1 MRKIK
6 RIWSIILTFVLI
18 TTFFVG
24 CGKSKEVVSNNV
36 DKTITVEDQLG
47 RKVEIKGE
55 VNKIVSSYP
64 ITTSLLVALGLKDK
78 LTGVEMKPKDRE
90 LYKRVAPEFF
100 DLPQIGSAK
109 SINVEE
115 CAKIKPDLVII
126 PTRIKEVIP
135 QFEQL
140 NIPVIA
146 VEPESLDSFLD
157 CVKLVGKSTNTEK
170 RANEIVKYYE
180 DNLEKVKKINE
191 NNNNKPKVYL
201 SGSANVLRTC
211 TSKMYQD
218 YMIKASGGNNVTS
231 SLEDGYWVDISA
243 EQLLAYNPDIIYIV
257 QYAKY
262 SVEDVLNDERL
273 KDVNAVKNKKVFVI
287 PSVIEPWDYPTP
299 SSILGILWMT
309 NNINPDKYS
318 KDEFEKTA
326 KDFYKK
332 FFNLEVENKDI
343 GI

>member
-1 MRKIK
+1 MKKLK
-6 RIWSIILTFVLI
+6 RISSVILVFIFI
-18 TTFFVG
+18 TTFFIG
-24 CGKSKEVVSNNV
+24 CGKNEKITDNNN
-36 DKTITVEDQLG
+36 KTITVEDQLG

-55 VNKIVSSYP
+55 VNKIISSYP
-64 ITTSLLVALGLKDK
+64 ITTSLLVALGIKDK
-78 LTGVEMKPKDRE
+78 LAGVEMKPKDKE
-90 LYKRVAPEFF
+90 LYRRVAPEFL
-100 DLPQIGSAK
+100 DKPQIGSAK

-115 CAKIKPDLVII
+115 CAKINPDLVII
-126 PTRIKEVIP
+126 PTRTKEVIP
-135 QFEQL
+135 KFEEL

-146 VEPESLDSFLD
+146 VEPESLDSFLE
-157 CVKLVGKSTNTEK
+157 CVKLIGKSTNTEQ

-191 NNNNKPKVYL
+191 NNTNKPKVYL
-201 SGSANVLRTC
+201 SGSSNILRTC

-231 SLEDGYWVDISA
+231 NINDGYWVDISA
-243 EQLLAYNPDIIYIV
+243 EQLLSYNPDIIYIV

-262 SVEDVLNDERL
+262 SVEDVLKDPRL
-273 KDVNAVKNKKVFVI
+273 KDVNAVKNKKVFAI

>member
-1 MRKIK
+1 MRKLK
-6 RIWSIILTFVLI
+6 RVSSVILTFILI
-18 TTFFVG
+18 TTFFIG
-24 CGKSKEVVSNNV
+24 CGKSKEVTSKV
-36 DKTITVEDQLG
+36 DQAITVEDQLG

-55 VNKIVSSYP
+55 VNKIISSYP

-78 LTGVEMKPKDRE
+78 VAGVEMKPKDRE
-90 LYKRVAPEFF
+90 LYRRVAPEFL
-100 DLPQIGSAK
+100 DKPQVGSAK
-109 SINVEE
+109 SISVEE
-115 CAKIKPDLVII
+115 CAKIKPDLVIM
-126 PTRIKEVIP
+126 PTRTKEMIP
-135 QFEQL
+135 KFEEL

-157 CVKLVGKSTNTEK
+157 CVKLLGKSTNTED

-180 DNLEKVKKINE
+180 DNLEKVKKLNA
-191 NNNNKPKVYL
+191 NNANKPKVYL
-201 SGSANVLRTC
+201 SGSANILRTC
-211 TSKMYQD
+211 TSKMYQN
-218 YMIKASGGNNVTS
+218 YMIEASGGNNVTS

-273 KDVNAVKNKKVFVI
+273 KDLNAVKNKKVFVI

-318 KDEFEKTA
+318 TEEFEKTA

-332 FFNLEVENKDI
+332 FFNLEVDNKDI

>member
-1 MRKIK
+1 MRKLK
-6 RIWSIILTFVLI
+6 KVSSVILAFILI
-18 TTFFVG
+18 TTFFIG
-24 CGKSKEVVSNNV
+24 CGKSKEVTSNV

-47 RKVEIKGE
+47 RKVEIKSD

-64 ITTSLLVALGLKDK
+64 ITTSLLLALGLKDK
-78 LTGVEMKPKDRE
+78 LAGVEMNPKVRE
-90 LYKRVAPEFF
+90 LYRRIAPEFL
-100 DLPQIGSAK
+100 DKPQVGSAK
-109 SINVEE
+109 SVNVEE
-115 CAKIKPDLVII
+115 CAKINPDLVII
-126 PTRIKEVIP
+126 PTRTKEMIP
-135 QFEQL
+135 KFEEL

-146 VEPESLDSFLD
+146 VEPESLDSFLN
-157 CVKLVGKSTNTEK
+157 CVKLLGKSTNTED

-180 DNLEKVKKINE
+180 DNLEKIKKINE
-191 NNNNKPKVYL
+191 NNTNIPKVYL

-211 TSKMYQD
+211 TSKMYQN
-218 YMIKASGGNNVTS
+218 YMIEASGGNNVTS
-231 SLEDGYWVDISA
+231 SLEDGHWVNISA

-273 KDVNAVKNKKVFVI
+273 KDVNAIKNKKVFVI

-318 KDEFEKTA
+318 TEEFEKTA

-332 FFNLEVENKDI
+332 FFNLEVDNKDI

>member
-1 MRKIK
+1 MRKLK
-6 RIWSIILTFVLI
+6 RVSSVILAFILI
-18 TTFFVG
+18 TTFFIG
-24 CGKSKEVVSNNV
+24 CGKSKEVTGK
-36 DKTITVEDQLG
+36 DEQAITVEDQLG

-55 VNKIVSSYP
+55 VNKIISSYP
-64 ITTSLLVALGLKDK
+64 ITTSLLVALDLKDK
-78 LTGVEMKPKDRE
+78 VAGVEMKPKDRE
-90 LYKRVAPEFF
+90 LYRRVAPEFL
-100 DLPQIGSAK
+100 DKPQVGSAK
-109 SINVEE
+109 SISVEE
-115 CAKIKPDLVII
+115 CAKINPDLVII
-126 PTRIKEVIP
+126 PTRIKEMIP
-135 QFEQL
+135 KFEEL

-157 CVKLVGKSTNTEK
+157 CVNLLGKSTNTEN

-180 DNLEKVKKINE
+180 DNLEKVKKLNE
-191 NNNNKPKVYL
+191 NNANKPKVYL
-201 SGSANVLRTC
+201 SGSTNILRTC
-211 TSKMYQD
+211 TSKMYQN
-218 YMIKASGGNNVTS
+218 YMIEASGGNNVTS

-273 KDVNAVKNKKVFVI
+273 KDLNAVKNKKVFVI

-299 SSILGILWMT
+299 SSILGILWMI
-309 NNINPDKYS
+309 NDINPDKYS
-318 KDEFEKTA
+318 TEEFEKTA

-332 FFNLEVENKDI
+332 FFNLEVDNKDI

>member
-1 MRKIK
+1 MRKLK
-6 RIWSIILTFVLI
+6 RVSSVILTFILI
-18 TTFFVG
+18 TTFFIG
-24 CGKSKEVVSNNV
+24 CGKSKEVTSKV
-36 DKTITVEDQLG
+36 DQAITVEDQLG

-55 VNKIVSSYP
+55 VNKIISSYP

-78 LTGVEMKPKDRE
+78 VAGVEMKPKDRE
-90 LYKRVAPEFF
+90 LYRRVAPEFL
-100 DLPQIGSAK
+100 DKPQVGSAK
-109 SINVEE
+109 SISVEE
-115 CAKIKPDLVII
+115 CAKINPDLVIM
-126 PTRIKEVIP
+126 PTRTKEMIP
-135 QFEQL
+135 KFEEL

-157 CVKLVGKSTNTEK
+157 CVKLLGKSTNTED
-170 RANEIVKYYE
+170 RADEIVKYYE
-180 DNLEKVKKINE
+180 DNLEKVKKLNE
-191 NNNNKPKVYL
+191 NNANKPKVYL
-201 SGSANVLRTC
+201 SGSANILRTC
-211 TSKMYQD
+211 TSKMYQN
-218 YMIKASGGNNVTS
+218 YMIEASGGNNVTS

-273 KDVNAVKNKKVFVI
+273 KDLNAVKNKKVFVI

-318 KDEFEKTA
+318 TEEFEKTA

-332 FFNLEVENKDI
+332 IFNLEVDNKDI

>member
-6 RIWSIILTFVLI
+6 RISSIVLAVI
-18 TTFFVG
+18 FMTTFFIG
-24 CGKSKEVVSNNV
+24 CGKSKEVTSNV
-36 DKTITVEDQLG
+36 DKAITVEDQLG

-64 ITTSLLVALGLKDK
+64 ISTSLLIALGIKDK
-78 LTGVEMKPKDRE
+78 VAGVEMQPKDRE
-90 LYKRVAPEFF
+90 LYKRVATEFF
-100 DLPQIGSAK
+100 EIPQVGSAK

-115 CAKIKPDLVII
+115 CAKINPDLVII
-126 PTRIKEVIP
+126 PTRIKDIIP
-135 QFEQL
+135 KFEQL

-146 VEPESLDSFLD
+146 VEPESLDSFLE
-157 CVKLVGKSTNTEK
+157 CVKLIGKSTNTEE

-191 NNNNKPKVYL
+191 DSANKPNVYL
-201 SGSANVLRTC
+201 AGSANVLRTC

-273 KDVNAVKNKKVFVI
+273 KDVNAIKNKKVFSI

-318 KDEFEKTA
+318 KDEFEKMA

-332 FFNLEVENKDI
+332 FFNLEVDNKDI